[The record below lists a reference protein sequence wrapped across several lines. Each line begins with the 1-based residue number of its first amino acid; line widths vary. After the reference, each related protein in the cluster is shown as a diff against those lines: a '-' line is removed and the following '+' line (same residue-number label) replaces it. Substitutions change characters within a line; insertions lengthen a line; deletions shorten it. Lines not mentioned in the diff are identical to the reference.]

1 MLLREI
7 VDFTPDKIAQVDLI
21 ANLTEEEY
29 FEFDTMMQITGSTK
43 NWAFRMRAWYVILCA
58 SPLRLFEVKTVFKDF
73 LKKIFSMGLWDDFS
87 CFCCSF

>member
-43 NWAFRMRAWYVILCA
+43 N
-58 SPLRLFEVKTVFKDF
+58 
-73 LKKIFSMGLWDDFS
+73 
-87 CFCCSF
+87 